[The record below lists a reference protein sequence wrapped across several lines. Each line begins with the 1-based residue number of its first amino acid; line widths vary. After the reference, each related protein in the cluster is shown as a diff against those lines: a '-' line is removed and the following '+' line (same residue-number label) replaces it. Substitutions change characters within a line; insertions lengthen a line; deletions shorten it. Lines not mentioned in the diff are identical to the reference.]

1 MNSDH
6 SEHIANPGRQ
16 GARASR
22 PSRPDPTGAQP
33 VHHVPASRLRLGWLA
48 LALGV
53 FVYLHNLGSEH
64 AATNPDEHLYWQITR
79 MTAEGGEWLPLKNL
93 KLSERNTKPPALFW
107 QGLVMTDWG
116 QHWELWRLRLPVALY
131 SLATAALVL
140 LVGRRLSGSTHTGI
154 LAALVFLAFFSTYRY
169 GRVVLTSMPETFW
182 FFLPFAIL
190 LTFASRQPAA
200 ESLSPQR
207 DFPTKITWPLA
218 LAFGLMVGVGLLYKS
233 FALVIPFCAG
243 LTWWTLHQR
252 GYRFTA
258 WLRADAPK
266 ITLLGLIALG
276 VFSLWFWLD
285 PNPHLI
291 LQDFVLKENAGKF
304 DPKRGNYFL
313 NLVAGNYTIWRIL
326 FGYPFNAG
334 LLAPAAV
341 ALAVI
346 AFRGRRTLAEPDK
359 LLWIWV
365 LTQMIVFALPQQRDE
380 RYLLPAMPALA
391 VLLALHWTQIPR
403 WTFAITL
410 AAAAAITTV
419 FLLGGIILTGE
430 FAAGPLYPWYF
441 APLLAAIVGLAL
453 AGLFRRAWTKALAA
467 PAILLLYL
475 AYALF
480 TIPFDGPR
488 GEYSP
493 AAIEAVRGRTVVLPT
508 VFGAHDEVYRFMLP
522 GAEIETI
529 RIEPPA
535 QLDDLRPD
543 HQLFILSVPASN
555 TALAQFPGLRILGER
570 FHLVDRFTGN
580 QSKDMLRGNI
590 TGQLFQKDLLIEI
603 VE

>member
-1 MNSDH
+1 M
-6 SEHIANPGRQ
+6 SE
-16 GARASR
+16 R
-22 PSRPDPTGAQP
+22 PK
-33 VHHVPASRLRLGWLA
+33 LILGWLA

-79 MTAEGGEWLPLKNL
+79 MTAESGSWLPLQNL
-93 KLSERNTKPPALFW
+93 QEGERNTKPPALFW
-107 QGLVMTDWG
+107 QGVVMTDWG
-116 QHWELWRLRLPVALY
+116 KHWELWRLRLPVALY

-140 LVGRRLSGSTHTGI
+140 LLARRLSGKLGTGL
-154 LAALVFLAFFSTYRY
+154 LAAVVFLAFFSTYRY
-169 GRVVLTSMPETFW
+169 GRVVLTSAPETFW
-182 FFLPFAIL
+182 FFLPFFVL
-190 LTFASRQPAA
+190 LYWRPRAGG
-200 ESLSPQR
+200 L
-207 DFPTKITWPLA
+207 TWPLA

-243 LTWWTLHQR
+243 LTWWTLHLR
-252 GYRFTA
+252 GYRFTE
-258 WLRADAPK
+258 WLRAEAPK
-266 ITLLGLIALG
+266 IALLGLTALA

-285 PNPHLI
+285 PHPQLI

-313 NLVAGNYTIWRIL
+313 NLVAGNYSIWRIL

-334 LLAPAAV
+334 LLAPTIV
-341 ALAVI
+341 ALFVI
-346 AFRGRRTLAEPDK
+346 AFRARRTLDEPDK

-365 LTQMIVFALPQQRDE
+365 LTQMIVFAFPQQRDE

-391 VLLALHWTQIPR
+391 VLAALHWHQIPR
-403 WTFAITL
+403 WTLVITI
-410 AAAAAITTV
+410 AAVASITSV
-419 FLLGGIILTGE
+419 FLLGGIVLTGE
-430 FAAGPLYPWYF
+430 FAGGPIYPWYF
-441 APLLAAIVGLAL
+441 APALAAIIGIAL
-453 AGLFRRAWTKALAA
+453 AGLLQPRWTKSLAS

-480 TIPFDGPR
+480 TVPFDGSR
-488 GEYSP
+488 GEFSRE
-493 AAIEAVRGRTVVLPT
+493 AIDAVRGRTVILPT
-508 VFGAHDEVYRFMLP
+508 VYGAHDEVYRFMLP
-522 GAEIETI
+522 GAEIKTL

-535 QLDDLRPD
+535 KLEDLRGSHP
-543 HQLFILSVPASN
+543 LFILSVPSSN
-555 TALAQFPGLRILGER
+555 TAIAQFPGIRILGER
-570 FHLVDRFTGN
+570 LHLVDRFTGN